1 MLVPR
6 ITYYLTVAAPGVDDI
21 DGLERSTWLWMAKK
35 IGLAPTQCRDFL
47 HAPRERGGLGMESW
61 HSVVLLRRRTEDLAM
76 EWAKPEYEVMAAV
89 YAKMRE
95 DHEDIKR
102 RWAWGGLGWGS
113 DQLQGPYQYW
123 PALEGYCQGEWVE
136 GLERSLVK
144 EGWGWIDGQ
153 GAQMWRVGDSRL
165 AAAIFGARLGE
176 VGFSTSSKLD
186 MWMRGVKFRSELVGP
201 DGTTVLPWGGDPRL
215 GGVAPT

>member
-1 MLVPR
+1 
-6 ITYYLTVAAPGVDDI
+6 
-21 DGLERSTWLWMAKK
+21 
-35 IGLAPTQCRDFL
+35 
-47 HAPRERGGLGMESW
+47 
-61 HSVVLLRRRTEDLAM
+61 
-76 EWAKPEYEVMAAV
+76 MAAV

-102 RWAWGGLGWGS
+102 LLVGVWGGLGWGS
-113 DQLQGPYQYW
+113 DQVNGPYQYW

-153 GAQMWRVGDSRL
+153 GAQTWRAGDSRL
-165 AAAIFGARLGE
+165 TAITGARLGD

-186 MWMRGVKFRSELVGP
+186 LWMRGVKFRSELVGP
-201 DGTTVLPWGGDPRL
+201 DGTTVLPWGEIPGWVGWLPPKCSRTSPELRKQRILEQTYSVARPWDRSNK
-215 GGVAPT
+215 GVSVVV